1 MILILRKQFRPK
13 ASLLTLLLSTALS
26 ATAQN
31 VPHLNQLLLGP
42 CKLSGIT
49 EVLQCGK
56 LTVFENRATR
66 IGRKLDLNIVVLPAL
81 DPDAKQEPLFDLAGG
96 PGVASTESARLY
108 ATELKQYRQ
117 HRDVVLVDQRGTGK
131 SNPLNCQR
139 DSSPQSFLDE
149 MYPVKYVTEC
159 RDDLRKRADLSRYST
174 PTAVDDLDDVRAA
187 LGYDKISLFG
197 LSYGTRAALVYI
209 RQHPSH
215 VRSAVLM
222 GVAPTNNV
230 LPMAIARDG
239 QRALTLL
246 LQECEADR
254 DCHAAFPN
262 IQSELIDLL
271 ARLGKRPVHA
281 TYALPENGKIARVT
295 IYRDPFAEKLRTQ
308 LYEADKSRSLL
319 YIIHEAARGK
329 FAPYQDVAIPADR
342 QTPDHISDGMYLSV
356 TCAEGT
362 RSIPAELSARLNRDS
377 VFGTYR
383 LAQQQRACSLW
394 PAKELPKSYQQ
405 PVTSSVPVLLI
416 SGHMDPITPPSWAA
430 DAAAHLPH
438 SRHVVVPHHAH
449 FPAGLTH
456 MECFDKIILDFLAH
470 PDAKQLDAKCVNEM
484 LPPPFKL
491 GDSAN
496 SRTEFMRLSLPR
508 TIPSSKMEGSLEPL
522 HDY

>member
-1 MILILRKQFRPK
+1 MILILRKQFRLK
-13 ASLLTLLLSTALS
+13 VSLSTLLLLTALS
-26 ATAQN
+26 GAAQN
-31 VPHLNQLLLGP
+31 VHQPNQPLLSP
-42 CKLSGIT
+42 CKLSGIA

-66 IGRKLDLNIVVLPAL
+66 TGRTLQLNIVVLPAL
-81 DPDAKQEPLFDLAGG
+81 DPNSKQEPLFDLAGG

-108 ATELKQYRQ
+108 ATELMQYRQ

-149 MYPVKYVTEC
+149 MYPIKYVTDC
-159 RDDLRKRADLSRYST
+159 RDDLKKRADLSQYST
-174 PTAVDDLDDVRAA
+174 PIAVDDLDDVRAA
-187 LGYDKISLFG
+187 LGYDKVSLSG

-209 RQHPSH
+209 RQHPTH

-222 GVAPTNNV
+222 GIAPTNNV
-230 LPMAIARDG
+230 LPMAISRDG

-271 ARLGKRPVHA
+271 ARLAKGPMQA
-281 TYALPENGKIARVT
+281 TYTLPGNGKTARVT

-308 LYEADKSRSLL
+308 LYEADKSRSLP
-319 YIIHEAARGK
+319 YIIHEAARGN
-329 FAPYQDVAIPADR
+329 FAPYLAVAIPLDR
-342 QTPDHISDGMYLSV
+342 QTPDLISDGMYLSV
-356 TCAEGT
+356 SCAEGT
-362 RSIPAELSARLNRDS
+362 RSIPADRSARLNRNS
-377 VFGTYR
+377 VFGNYR

-394 PAKELPKSYQQ
+394 PARELPKSYQQ

-416 SGHMDPITPPSWAA
+416 SGNMDPITPPSWGA
-430 DAAAHLPH
+430 DAAAHLVNN
-438 SRHVVVPHHAH
+438 RHVVVPHHAH
-449 FPAGLTH
+449 FPAGLSH
-456 MECFDKIILDFLAH
+456 MECLDKIILDFLAR
-470 PDAKQLDAKCVNEM
+470 PDAKDLDARCVNEM

-491 GDSAN
+491 SDTAN
-496 SRTEFMRLSLPR
+496 ARTEFMPLSLPHS
-508 TIPSSKMEGSLEPL
+508 ISSSKMEGSLEPL